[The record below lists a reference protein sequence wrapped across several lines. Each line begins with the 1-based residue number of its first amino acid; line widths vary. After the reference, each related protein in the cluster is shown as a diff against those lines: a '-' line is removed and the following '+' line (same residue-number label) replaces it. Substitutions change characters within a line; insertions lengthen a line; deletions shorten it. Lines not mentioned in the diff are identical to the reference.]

1 MTIGWIFP
9 KNNNGPITGI
19 GEAGVETFKGSPFN
33 SLAREICQNSLDA
46 RLDNGQP
53 VVVEFNEFKM
63 PIEQLK
69 SADELKD
76 AFFRSKDFWQKLNNR
91 KTVDFFEKA
100 LDIVNSNQVSV
111 LRISDFNTTGL
122 TGSDQ
127 EYGTAWY
134 NLVKSSGVS
143 DKGGSSGG
151 SFGIGKSA
159 PYACSN
165 LRTIYYSTLDIN
177 GLVASQG
184 VSRLVTFKDS
194 DGDTTY
200 GTGYYGN
207 TESVTPIERPL
218 FLDHNHAR
226 TNSGTDIYILGFQ
239 DDNGWKLEMIKAI
252 IEGYLIAIHEDKLR
266 VVVGGEEIS
275 KDTLPTLIETYKDKL
290 KYAYNYYQVLIS
302 EETQELTYE
311 MENLGKFNLKILLNQ
326 GFHRK
331 ILVTRIN
338 GMKLFD
344 KANISS
350 TIQFAGILRLIDE
363 DVNEF
368 FRLLEPPEHNAWEPE
383 RAGNKTLAKNRIK
396 EINKFMKDSVIELGK
411 VPTSDEVDAE
421 GVGEYLPDDI
431 SLLDDTKAKEDVDP
445 IKKEIKSINIDAKEK
460 PVDSSGFN
468 NEGIKDIDEEIVTKG
483 SEDEEGSLYDE
494 DSDEDLNDTTSDN
507 PDEKHKYSDDSGDK
521 NVRKTITVKTSN
533 VRLFLTDRS
542 LKKYR
547 IIFTTEESFK
557 DGYIQVY
564 IASEDGKMKAKL
576 KKASIERKEKRTIK
590 VNDNKGLF
598 SKLISRTSSEVIEET
613 LQEELLVEENKIM
626 LKDINAK
633 QKNKLSFIL
642 DYNEACSL
650 EVKFHGYQE

>member
-53 VVVEFNEFKM
+53 VIVEFNEFKM

-76 AFFRSKDFWQKLNNR
+76 AFLRSKDFWKKLNNK

-100 LDIVNSNQVSV
+100 LDIINSNQVSV

-127 EYGTAWY
+127 DYGTAWY

-184 VSRLVTFKDS
+184 VSRLVTFKDR

-207 TESVTPIERPL
+207 TESVTPIQRPL
-218 FLDHNHAR
+218 FLDHDYTR
-226 TNSGTDIYILGFQ
+226 TSSGTDIYILGFQ

-266 VVVGGEEIS
+266 VIVGGEEIS
-275 KDTLPTLIETYKDKL
+275 KDTLPKLIEAYKDKL
-290 KYAYNYYQVLIS
+290 KYAYNYYQVLTS

-350 TIQFAGILRLIDE
+350 TIQFAGILRLVDE

-368 FRLLEPPEHNAWEPE
+368 FRLLEPPEHNAWEPD
-383 RAGNKTLAKNRIK
+383 RATNKTLARNRIK

-411 VPTSDEVDAE
+411 VPTTDEVDAE

-431 SLLDDTKAKEDVDP
+431 SLLDDSKAKEDVDP
-445 IKKEIKSINIDAKEK
+445 IKKEIKSIEIDAKEK

-483 SEDEEGSLYDE
+483 SEDEEGNLYDE
-494 DSDEDLNDTTSDN
+494 DSDEDLDDTNNEN
-507 PDEKHKYSDDSGDK
+507 PGEKHKYNDDPGDK
-521 NVRKTITVKTSN
+521 DVRKTIRVKTSN
-533 VRLFLTDRS
+533 VRLFLIDRS

-547 IIFTTEESFK
+547 IIFTTEDSFK
-557 DGYIQVY
+557 EGYIQVY
-564 IASEDGKMKAKL
+564 IASEDGRLKARL
-576 KKASIERKEKRTIK
+576 NQAFIEKKEKRIIK
-590 VNDNKGLF
+590 KDDSKGLF
-598 SKLISRTSSEVIEET
+598 SKLISRTTNETIEEIV
-613 LQEELLVEENKIM
+613 QEELLIEENKIK
-626 LKDINAK
+626 LKDINANE
-633 QKNKLSFIL
+633 KNKLSFIL